1 MRKVRQ
7 VSLNSLPTED
17 SAREVIPGS
26 REHIRRMRIRLA
38 ALRRHE
44 AAKDPVSGK
53 SSLAVKAGKISGQQR
68 RGDRAWGLENALNRW
83 YPKR

>member
-1 MRKVRQ
+1 M
-7 VSLNSLPTED
+7 VS
-17 SAREVIPGS
+17 PGS

-44 AAKDPVSGK
+44 AARDPVSGK
-53 SSLAVKAGKISGQQR
+53 SSLAVKAGIISGQKR
-68 RGDRAWGLENALNRW
+68 KGDRAWGLQNALKRW

>member
-7 VSLNSLPTED
+7 ISRNSLAAKD

-26 REHIRRMRIRLA
+26 REDIRRMRIRLA

-44 AAKDPVSGK
+44 AARNPVSGK
-53 SSLAVKAGKISGQQR
+53 SSLAVKAGKISGQKR
-68 RGDRAWGLENALNRW
+68 RGDRAWGLENALKRW